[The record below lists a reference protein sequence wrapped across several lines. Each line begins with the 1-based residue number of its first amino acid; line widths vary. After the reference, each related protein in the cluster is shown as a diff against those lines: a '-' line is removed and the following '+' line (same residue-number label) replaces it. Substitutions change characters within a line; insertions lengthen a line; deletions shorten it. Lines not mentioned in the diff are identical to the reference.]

1 MIREM
6 PTADPIIPSPP
17 RMARL
22 GNRCFRYV
30 IQSFRALAAD
40 TAESATCR
48 ATGRHA
54 MKLP

>member
-6 PTADPIIPSPP
+6 PTVDPIIPSPP

-22 GNRCFRYV
+22 GNRSFRYV

-40 TAESATCR
+40 AAESATCR